1 MRISDWSSD
10 VCSSDLLPFF
20 KANGEAGPGQLPIH
34 RERIWRPVGLD
45 DAFQRRSPILRTIAR
60 PLDPKIHARRCT
72 EQVAERKGHDATAK
86 MRTDM
91 GIGITCKYKL
101 DLVLPY
107 PAAPAG
113 GKARQRKHVPAV
125 LIGNHQRQ
133 AAVRKTPRCVIHPL
147 LWPDARPQIRR
158 TEIGRAHV

>member
-60 PLDPKIHARRCT
+60 PLDPQIHARRCT

-86 MRTDM
+86 MRTD
-91 GIGITCKYKL
+91 
-101 DLVLPY
+101 
-107 PAAPAG
+107 
-113 GKARQRKHVPAV
+113 RKSTRLNSSH
-125 LIGNHQRQ
+125 
-133 AAVRKTPRCVIHPL
+133 
-147 LWPDARPQIRR
+147 
-158 TEIGRAHV
+158 

>member
-60 PLDPKIHARRCT
+60 HLDPQIHARRCT
-72 EQVAERKGHDATAK
+72 EQVAERKGHDAHAK

-91 GIGITCKYKL
+91 GIGLTCKYKP
-101 DLVLPY
+101 DNVLHY
-107 PAAPAG
+107 PRSEEH
-113 GKARQRKHVPAV
+113 KSELQSLMR
-125 LIGNHQRQ
+125 IS
-133 AAVRKTPRCVIHPL
+133 
-147 LWPDARPQIRR
+147 
-158 TEIGRAHV
+158 